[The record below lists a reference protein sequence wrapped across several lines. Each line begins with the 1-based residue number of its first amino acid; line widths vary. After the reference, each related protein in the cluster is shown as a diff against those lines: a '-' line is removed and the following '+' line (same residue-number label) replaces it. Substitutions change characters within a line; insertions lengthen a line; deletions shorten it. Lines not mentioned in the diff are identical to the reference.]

1 MATNYSSPTANLFD
15 LLKPEDDKKG
25 KQPTKQPAAKQPAK
39 RLTPEE
45 KSRQEAE
52 RQRQANEKK
61 MEAALANQHD
71 EETTAQ
77 GFTTAPTASGKA
89 TKAGSHLSRAEWEA
103 KKAKGESLTVAE
115 PEPERREPREPR
127 THNNTITNNNNNNS
141 NNINNNQN
149 HQARHHGNR
158 NFDNPNEIK
167 EQRQP
172 NHPSNNNRQGGDHQ
186 ERRGPKPGREFDR
199 HSQAQTGR
207 KYNEKRGGGGK
218 FNLGNPV
225 EPIAGADVPVD
236 DVEKVNAALVS
247 EPASTDASAVVSTA
261 VDEKKVQVVDIET
274 PEDEGYG
281 KKTMSEYEKQ
291 RIAEAENLAKLVGT
305 IEKRTDV
312 DKKIDLSKCIEA
324 DKHDE
329 KYSKHAKAHAKPNN
343 ASAKPKAKTLEF
355 NEFLKQEGVTNPQA
369 NQQRNRGPNP
379 NNKRIPR
386 DNQFPSLGE
395 EPQQR
400 NNNNNYRS
408 EQSESRDWN
417 NGNDDRSNNSS
428 KSSNYQGQRQNN
440 RPPRQQGQGVQQGQG
455 SQQPQPQG
463 QGQGQGQRQQGQGNR
478 QQGQG
483 QRQQGQGQG
492 QQGQGQFR
500 GNNQGQGQRSQQGT
514 A

>member
-1 MATNYSSPTANLFD
+1 LTDSITAAVMATNYSSPTANLFD

-25 KQPTKQPAAKQPAK
+25 KQPTKQPVAKPGK
-39 RLTPEE
+39 RMTPEE
-45 KSRQEAE
+45 KSREEAE
-52 RQRQANEKK
+52 KQRQVNESKK
-61 MEAALANQHD
+61 MEAALVNQHE
-71 EETTAQ
+71 EETIAQ
-77 GFTTAPTASGKA
+77 GFTTANTAGKA
-89 TKAGSHLSRAEWEA
+89 NAKASHLSRAEWEA
-103 KKAKGESLTVAE
+103 KKAKGESLSVPE
-115 PEPERREPREPR
+115 PEPQQQQQHREPR
-127 THNNTITNNNNNNS
+127 NNNNNN
-141 NNINNNQN
+141 NNNHGRQ
-149 HQARHHGNR
+149 QGNR
-158 NFDNPNEIK
+158 NFDNPQEIK

-172 NHPSNNNRQGGDHQ
+172 NHSHNRQGGDNQ

-207 KYNEKRGGGGK
+207 KFNEKRGGGGK
-218 FNLGNPV
+218 FNIGNADAIEPV
-225 EPIAGADVPVD
+225 VGDVPVED
-236 DVEKVNAALVS
+236 LSKVNAAVVS

-261 VDEKKVQVVDIET
+261 ADEKKVVDIET

-329 KYSKHAKAHAKPNN
+329 KYSKHAKAHAKPTN

-386 DNQFPSLGE
+386 DKFQFPSLGE
-395 EPQQR
+395 EPQPR
-400 NNNNNYRS
+400 SSSNNYRS
-408 EQSESRDWN
+408 EQSENRDFN
-417 NGNDDRSNNSS
+417 NGNNDNSS
-428 KSSNYQGQRQNN
+428 RSSNYQGQRPNN
-440 RPPRQQGQGVQQGQG
+440 RPPRQQQQGQGVQQGQG
-455 SQQPQPQG
+455 SQQPQG
-463 QGQGQGQRQQGQGNR
+463 QRQQGQGQRQQGQGNR

-483 QRQQGQGQG
+483 QQGQRQQGQGQ
-492 QQGQGQFR
+492 QNQGQGQFR
-500 GNNQGQGQRSQQGT
+500 GNNQGQGQRSQGT
-514 A
+514 AL